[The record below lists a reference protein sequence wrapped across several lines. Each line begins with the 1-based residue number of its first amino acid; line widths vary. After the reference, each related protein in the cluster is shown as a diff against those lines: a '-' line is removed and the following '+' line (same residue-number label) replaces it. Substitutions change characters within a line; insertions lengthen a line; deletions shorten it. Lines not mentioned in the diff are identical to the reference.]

1 MSETVKVEK
10 KSDNSYR
17 ATDNKGN
24 SGYGNTENA
33 SLAALKKAQ
42 DSKKK

>member
-1 MSETVKVEK
+1 MSERVKVEK
-10 KSDNSYR
+10 KPGNGYI
-17 ATDNKGN
+17 AKDNKGN

-33 SLAALKKAQ
+33 SLAALKNAQ